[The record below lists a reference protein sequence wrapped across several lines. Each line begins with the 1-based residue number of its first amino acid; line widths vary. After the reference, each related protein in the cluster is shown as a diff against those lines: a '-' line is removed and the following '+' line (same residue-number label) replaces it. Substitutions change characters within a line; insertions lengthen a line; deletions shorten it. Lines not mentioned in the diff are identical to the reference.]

1 MPLKTIFEPGDTI
14 YYPNPYRESD
24 KPMTVKDYYLGQG
37 NRGPFVQY
45 LTADL
50 IQRLVEEM
58 RENIENHYDN
68 LVVITGHEG
77 TGKSNCAYAVCKAF
91 DPDFSINDGYIYDI
105 GPFLEKLTTGDVKG
119 KVFWFDEATN
129 IASNRDWMKDSNK
142 SLIQLLEMLRSYGM
156 SLVMCI
162 PKLERIDVYIR
173 ESRMRYHL
181 NCADRY
187 WENDSVRKRGYFELK
202 RWPKFRSVCWG
213 TFPRMPEEESKI
225 YEALKAKSQRE
236 KSIEIYEKYKESNE
250 AGGSKLKKAA
260 DNNRKLAWI
269 LIRDGYTY
277 SEIEE
282 ETGIPAGTLRR
293 WIHEEKE
300 EIE

>member
-14 YYPNPYRESD
+14 YYPNPYREND
-24 KPMTVKDYYLGQG
+24 KPMIVKDYYLGQG

-119 KVFWFDEATN
+119 KAFWFDEATRLDEGQQQ
-129 IASNRDWMKDSNK
+129 ISDTASRNVEKLRDE
-142 SLIQLLEMLRSYGM
+142 LSY
-156 SLVMCI
+156 VH
-162 PKLERIDVYIR
+162 P
-173 ESRMRYHL
+173 
-181 NCADRY
+181 
-187 WENDSVRKRGYFELK
+187 
-202 RWPKFRSVCWG
+202 
-213 TFPRMPEEESKI
+213 
-225 YEALKAKSQRE
+225 
-236 KSIEIYEKYKESNE
+236 E
-250 AGGSKLKKAA
+250 AGENRCLHKGIEDEIPSQLRGSLLGK
-260 DNNRKLAWI
+260 
-269 LIRDGYTY
+269 
-277 SEIEE
+277 
-282 ETGIPAGTLRR
+282 
-293 WIHEEKE
+293 
-300 EIE
+300 